1 MVPKSAVVVSLD
13 CFCDYS
19 KKKYF
24 EPIFIF
30 ICVQYFPQLL
40 DFKKSCYY

>member
-13 CFCDYS
+13 YFCDYS

-24 EPIFIF
+24 EPIFILYAF
-30 ICVQYFPQLL
+30 NIFLSY
-40 DFKKSCYY
+40 